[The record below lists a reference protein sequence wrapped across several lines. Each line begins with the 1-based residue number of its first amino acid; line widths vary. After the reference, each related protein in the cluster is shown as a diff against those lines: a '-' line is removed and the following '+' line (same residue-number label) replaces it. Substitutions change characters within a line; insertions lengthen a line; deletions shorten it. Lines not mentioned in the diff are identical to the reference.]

1 MIEIG
6 KKYRV
11 VGNIHGHDFDLEEIV
26 TATEVDD
33 EDADFYKMD
42 NGQDDWWLTEEE
54 LAPIAAS
61 AKIRLTNDAPIPS
74 YATDGSAG
82 FDIAANETVT
92 INPGHW
98 VRISTGLHIQL
109 PVDQELQIRS
119 RSGIAYRKSLVVHQ
133 GIGTIDSDYRGEV
146 QVMLRNTGLNAV
158 EVKRGDRIAQGVIA
172 PVIRVDFEVVDKL
185 DDTVRGDGGFGSSGV

>member
-1 MIEIG
+1 MMIEIG

-11 VGNIHGHDFDLEEIV
+11 VGMDDDYSVINDSIV
-26 TATEVDD
+26 GVNAVDTTISSACCYGD
-33 EDADFYKMD
+33 TWV
-42 NGQDDWWLTEEE
+42 GWLHFGN
-54 LAPIAAS
+54 LASIAAS
-61 AKIRLTNDAPIPS
+61 AKIRLTNDAPIPT

-82 FDIAANETVT
+82 FDIASNETIT

-98 VRISTGLHIQL
+98 VRISTGIHIQL
-109 PVDQELQIRS
+109 PPDQELQIRS
-119 RSGIAYRKSLVVHQ
+119 RSGIAYRKGLVVHQ

-172 PVIRVDFEVVDKL
+172 PVIRVEFEVVDKL
-185 DDTVRGDGGFGSSGV
+185 DDTVRGEAGFGSSGV

>member
-11 VGNIHGHDFDLEEIV
+11 VDMDEKYGIINGSIVRVDGIDTTVSSAFCQGDTWAAWLHFGN
-26 TATEVDD
+26 
-33 EDADFYKMD
+33 
-42 NGQDDWWLTEEE
+42 
-54 LAPIAAS
+54 LAPITTATKIKLSDGAS
-61 AKIRLTNDAPIPS
+61 VPF

-119 RSGIAYRKSLVVHQ
+119 RSGIAYRKGLVVHQ

-185 DDTVRGDGGFGSSGV
+185 DDTVRGEAGFGSSGI

>member
-1 MIEIG
+1 MMTHTTKIKLSDG
-6 KKYRV
+6 
-11 VGNIHGHDFDLEEIV
+11 
-26 TATEVDD
+26 
-33 EDADFYKMD
+33 
-42 NGQDDWWLTEEE
+42 
-54 LAPIAAS
+54 AS
-61 AKIRLTNDAPIPS
+61 VPF

-82 FDIAANETVT
+82 FDIAANETIT

-119 RSGIAYRKSLVVHQ
+119 RSGIAYRKGLVVHQ

-158 EVKRGDRIAQGVIA
+158 TVNCGDRIAQGVIA
-172 PVIRVDFEVVDKL
+172 PVIRVEFEVVDKL
-185 DDTVRGDGGFGSSGV
+185 DDTVRGDGGFGSSGT

>member
-11 VGNIHGHDFDLEEIV
+11 VGMDEKYGIINGSIVRVDGIDTAVSSAFCQGDTWTAWLHFGNLSPILDAAYIH
-26 TATEVDD
+26 
-33 EDADFYKMD
+33 
-42 NGQDDWWLTEEE
+42 
-54 LAPIAAS
+54 
-61 AKIRLTNDAPIPS
+61 LTNDAPIPT

-98 VRISTGLHIQL
+98 VRISTGVHIQL

-119 RSGIAYRKSLVVHQ
+119 RSGIAYRKGLVVHQ

-146 QVMLRNTGLNAV
+146 QVMLRNTGPNAV
-158 EVKRGDRIAQGVIA
+158 TVNRGDRIAQGVIA
-172 PVIRVDFEVVDKL
+172 PVIRVEFEVVDKL
-185 DDTVRGDGGFGSSGV
+185 DDTVRGEAGFGSSGV

>member
-11 VGNIHGHDFDLEEIV
+11 VGNDSGHDFSVGDIVDILKGPDGFGLYVAEGEEGV
-26 TATEVDD
+26 YYVAG
-33 EDADFYKMD
+33 A
-42 NGQDDWWLTEEE
+42 E
-54 LAPIAAS
+54 LAPAPSIT
-61 AKIRLTNDAPIPS
+61 KIRLTDDAPIPT

-82 FDIAANETVT
+82 FDIASNETIT

-98 VRISTGLHIQL
+98 VRISTGLNIQL

-119 RSGIAYRKSLVVHQ
+119 RSGIAYRKGLVVHQ

-146 QVMLRNTGLNAV
+146 QVMLRNTGMNAV
-158 EVKRGDRIAQGVIA
+158 TVNRGDRIAQGVIA
-172 PVIRVDFEVVDKL
+172 PVIRIEFDVVDNL
-185 DDTVRGDGGFGSSGV
+185 DDTVRGNGGFGSSGV

>member
-11 VGNIHGHDFDLEEIV
+11 VGMDDDYSVINDSIV
-26 TATEVDD
+26 RVGGIDPLISSAFCQGDTWSA
-33 EDADFYKMD
+33 
-42 NGQDDWWLTEEE
+42 WLYFRN
-54 LAPIAAS
+54 LSPILDT
-61 AKIRLTNDAPIPS
+61 AKIHLTNDAPIPT

-82 FDIAANETVT
+82 FDIASNETIT

-98 VRISTGLHIQL
+98 VRISTGIHIQL
-109 PVDQELQIRS
+109 PPDQELQIRS
-119 RSGIAYRKSLVVHQ
+119 RSGIAYRKGLVVHQ

-146 QVMLRNTGLNAV
+146 QVMIRNTGMNAV
-158 EVKRGDRIAQGVIA
+158 TVNRGDRIAQGVIA

-185 DDTVRGDGGFGSSGV
+185 DDTVRGDGGFGSSGI